1 MKEIIFTSDRL
12 QFRSWK
18 NEDLHALVSLNSN
31 PLVMEYFP
39 RTLDEKDCEKFLHRM
54 QKQMQQNEF
63 CYFAVEVIQTQ
74 EFIGFIGLSKQ
85 TYPID
90 FNPSVDIGWRLH
102 PKFWGKGYATEGA
115 KACLQYGFNQ
125 IGLKRI
131 LAVAPITNTNSI
143 AVMQKIEMQKVKE
156 FTHPLL
162 LEYPTLKKCVV
173 YEKSIG

>member
-1 MKEIIFTSDRL
+1 MNDVLFTSDRL

-18 NEDLHALVSLNSN
+18 KEDLQNLITLNSN
-31 PLVMEYFP
+31 PLVMKYFP
-39 RTLDEKDCEKFLHRM
+39 TLLHEEDCKKFLHSM
-54 QKQMQQNEF
+54 QKQLEQNKF
-63 CYFAVEVIQTQ
+63 CYFAVEVIQTK

-102 PKFWGKGYATEGA
+102 PKFWSKGYATEGA

-125 IGLKRI
+125 INLKKI

-143 AVMQKIEMQKVKE
+143 AVMQKIGMQKVKE
-156 FTHPLL
+156 FEHPLL
-162 LEYPTLKKCVV
+162 LEYPTLKNCVV
-173 YEKSIG
+173 YEKTI